1 MEKIQEGKIKGQKET
16 ELLDNTKLKQK
27 SKYICKI
34 NGKAIGTG
42 FFCKIPYEYELI
54 PVLIT
59 NYHVIDDN
67 FLKENNK
74 LKIYV
79 NDDYKIININKNVN
93 IYSSDSEKYD
103 IMIIKINDEDEIK
116 DYLELDENIFK
127 KNSENFY
134 KDEPIYILHFPNGD
148 KASVSY
154 GTGIET
160 ISEYDIKHLCNT
172 ESGSSGGPIL
182 SLLTNKIIGL
192 HKGCIH
198 KKGGEN
204 QFNIGTFL
212 KFPLNELNKKNEI
225 KIKIRIDKEDIN
237 KEIYFLD
244 YSFYNNNLQELNEN
258 STLLYINKI
267 KTKYK
272 NFFKP
277 EKEGIY
283 EITLRFDK
291 SIKDSSSIFCNCD
304 KIESIDL
311 SKFDITNITN
321 MSCIFKGCTS
331 LEYLLGI
338 NNFDTKN
345 VNNISGMFKGCSSLG
360 DLPDISKWDIS
371 NVTDISWMFD
381 GCNLLESLPDL
392 KNWDTKNII
401 NMDGLFNDCSS
412 IKSLPDISNW
422 NTSKVTNMSWIFNGC
437 NLLESLP
444 DISNWDTKNVDSMD
458 GMFDGC
464 SSLQSLPDISKW
476 NITNVIGMNYM
487 FKGCS
492 SLKSLPD
499 FSGWNIENIFSKD
512 KMFDGC
518 SSLKSLPDFSKEK

>member
-79 NDDYKIININKNVN
+79 NDDYKIINTNKNVN

-134 KDEPIYILHFPNGD
+134 KDEPIYILHYPNGD

-244 YSFYNNNLQELNEN
+244 YSFYNNNLKELNEN
-258 STLLYINKI
+258 STILYINKI
-267 KTKYK
+267 KTKNK

-345 VNNISGMFKGCSSLG
+345 VNNISGMFKGCSSLR

-381 GCNLLESLPDL
+381 GCNLLESLPDI

-437 NLLESLP
+437 KLLQSLP

-464 SSLQSLPDISKW
+464 SSLQSLPEISKW
-476 NITNVIGMNYM
+476 NITNVFGMNYM

-512 KMFDGC
+512 EMFDGC